1 MIFLT
6 SLFTLKK
13 RKCGVIGFYLG
24 DNGVSDNL
32 PSVFFFKLA
41 IKIETCSHGLNSTL
55 FNKGNF
61 RRNIWERIKMI
72 F

>member
-41 IKIETCSHGLNSTL
+41 IKIETYKNLNKNYLQSWAQ
-55 FNKGNF
+55 FNF
-61 RRNIWERIKMI
+61 I
-72 F
+72 